1 MTDNF
6 ANDLKEINHN
16 LKEKEH
22 KETKRIIE
30 TNNIEQL
37 RNNLRKSIDR
47 VTSLFPMPRNRNE
60 AIKGCL
66 KLAQNLLTR
75 VAPKADAL
83 KNSIQELNEIAD
95 KQEEKQEK
103 YKQEAKEQAE
113 REAKEYEKNVNNI
126 DNLSVDSI
134 KNLAKKSPIYNYDTH
149 TTENKFRPLWAKY
162 NAKTGNWSID
172 PNKLANEIVNNH
184 LIKRLEENG
193 NTSGLV
199 VYQDNAGNWAKS
211 SKAVL
216 NNFIEDCF
224 QYPTDPIEKG
234 KVQQTQYAKDLEDA
248 KGVRSTLTLLDGK
261 IYGINPQNTFDKPSA
276 HIIHFKNF
284 DFDIDKWQIVGFSP
298 EHYFL
303 YSKDYDL
310 NKDGAQLGWDLLS
323 SAAGQNFID
332 NLAPTTTEWLAK
344 SLGAE
349 NEKKTLIAFLECIG
363 LSLLNTYEIPFFVFI
378 KSAGGRG
385 KSTIFKYLAS
395 LFGVGATSSISLTQM
410 TEGQS
415 FDASELRFKEVN
427 LVSDEKATYIPDKV
441 IGLIKSFSGNDT
453 NNFSQKNKQTA
464 RFTNHANLWFNMN
477 TLPRFQSYDDSIARR
492 ASLFRWNYVQK
503 YAHFDKEY
511 LPTIEK
517 ERGEFAL
524 KCLYYAKIAIEREP
538 IKYSYISIPIQLTR
552 SDSMINDYKE
562 WADIND
568 FFNSFIENEC
578 VIGKD
583 YKIGCKALLDNLNQF
598 AKDNGGND
606 GYKMANFASRLQE
619 KDIHK
624 SSRPTSWKDEHG
636 KTKKGA
642 YVFTGITLKSIVPVI
657 QEDKKF
663 KREQKQAGEAKWQAI
678 ING

>member
-1 MTDNF
+1 MNKTEKGKSMLNLGKELAKQNDSELLRTDLVKAVNR
-6 ANDLKEINHN
+6 L
-16 LKEKEH
+16 
-22 KETKRIIE
+22 T
-30 TNNIEQL
+30 T
-37 RNNLRKSIDR
+37 
-47 VTSLFPMPRNRNE
+47 LFPNSRKRNE
-60 AIKGCL
+60 AVKGCL
-66 KLAQNLLTR
+66 KLAQNLLARAKPQAESFKT
-75 VAPKADAL
+75 
-83 KNSIQELNEIAD
+83 SIQELNEIAD
-95 KQEEKQEK
+95 KEEEKQEK

-126 DNLSVDSI
+126 DNLSVGSI
-134 KNLAKKSPIYNYDTH
+134 KNLAKKAPDYRTKQNL
-149 TTENKFRPLWAKY
+149 FRPSWAKY
-162 NAKTGNWSID
+162 NTKKENWNID
-172 PNKLANEIVNNH
+172 PNKLADEIVNNH

-199 VYQDNAGNWAKS
+199 VYQDNAGNWVKS

-224 QYPTDPIEKG
+224 QYPTDPIEKDE
-234 KVQQTQYAKDLEDA
+234 VQQTQYAKDLEDA

-261 IYGINPQNTFDKPSA
+261 IYGIDPQNTFDTPPS
-276 HIIHFKNF
+276 HIVHFKSF

-298 EHYFL
+298 KHYYL

-310 NKDGAQLGWDLLS
+310 NEDGAQLGWDLLS
-323 SAAGQNFID
+323 GSSGKNLID
-332 NLAPTTTEWLAK
+332 NLAPTTTEWLTK

-415 FDASELRFKEVN
+415 FDASELRFKEGN

-477 TLPRFQSYDDSIARR
+477 TFPRFQSYDDSIARR
-492 ASLFRWNYVQK
+492 ASLFRWSYVQK

-578 VIGKD
+578 VTGKD

-598 AKDNGGND
+598 AKDNGGS
-606 GYKMANFASRLQE
+606 GEYRMSSFASRLQE

-624 SSRPTSWKDEHG
+624 SKNPTSWRDEYG
-636 KTKKGA
+636 NFKTGT
-642 YVFTGITLKSIVPVI
+642 YVFQGITLKSIAKI
-657 QEDKKF
+657 EQEEKSFHD
-663 KREQKQAGEAKWQAI
+663 EQRKIGEAKRQAM

>member
-1 MTDNF
+1 MNKTEKGKSMLNLGKELAKQNDSELLRTDLVKAVNR
-6 ANDLKEINHN
+6 L
-16 LKEKEH
+16 
-22 KETKRIIE
+22 T
-30 TNNIEQL
+30 T
-37 RNNLRKSIDR
+37 
-47 VTSLFPMPRNRNE
+47 LFPNSRKRNE
-60 AIKGCL
+60 AVKGCL

-75 VAPKADAL
+75 VTPKADAL
-83 KNSIQELNEIAD
+83 QNSIQELNKIAD
-95 KQEEKQEK
+95 KEEEKQEK

-126 DNLSVDSI
+126 DNLSVGSI
-134 KNLAKKSPIYNYDTH
+134 KNLAKKAPDYRTKQNL
-149 TTENKFRPLWAKY
+149 FRPSWAKY
-162 NAKTGNWSID
+162 NTKKENWNID
-172 PNKLANEIVNNH
+172 PNKLADEIVNNH

-199 VYQDNAGNWAKS
+199 VYRDNAGNWVKS

-224 QYPTDPIEKG
+224 QYPTDPIEKDE
-234 KVQQTQYAKDLEDA
+234 VQQTQYAKDLEDA

-261 IYGINPQNTFDKPSA
+261 IYGIDPQNTFDTPPS
-276 HIIHFKNF
+276 HIVHFKSF

-298 EHYFL
+298 KHYYL

-310 NKDGAQLGWDLLS
+310 NEDGAQLGWDLLS
-323 SAAGQNFID
+323 GSSGQNLID
-332 NLAPTTTEWLAK
+332 NLAPTTTEWLTK

-415 FDASELRFKEVN
+415 FDASELRFKEGN

-477 TLPRFQSYDDSIARR
+477 TFPRFQSYDDSIARR
-492 ASLFRWNYVQK
+492 ASLFRWSYVQK

-578 VIGKD
+578 VTGKD

-598 AKDNGGND
+598 AKDNGGS
-606 GYKMANFASRLQE
+606 GEYRMSSFASRLQE

-624 SSRPTSWKDEHG
+624 SKNPTSWRDEYG
-636 KTKKGA
+636 NFKTGT
-642 YVFTGITLKSIVPVI
+642 YVFQGITLKSIAKI
-657 QEDKKF
+657 EQEEKSFHD
-663 KREQKQAGEAKWQAI
+663 EQRKIGEAKRQAI

>member
-1 MTDNF
+1 MNKTEKGKSMLNLGKELAKQNDSELLRTDLVKAVNR
-6 ANDLKEINHN
+6 L
-16 LKEKEH
+16 
-22 KETKRIIE
+22 T
-30 TNNIEQL
+30 T
-37 RNNLRKSIDR
+37 
-47 VTSLFPMPRNRNE
+47 LFPNSRKRNE
-60 AIKGCL
+60 AVKGCL
-66 KLAQNLLTR
+66 KLAQNLLARAKPQAESFKT
-75 VAPKADAL
+75 
-83 KNSIQELNEIAD
+83 SIQELNEIAD
-95 KQEEKQEK
+95 KEEEKQEK

-126 DNLSVDSI
+126 DNLSVGSI
-134 KNLAKKSPIYNYDTH
+134 KNLAKKAPDYRTKQNL
-149 TTENKFRPLWAKY
+149 FRPSWAKY
-162 NAKTGNWSID
+162 NTKKENWNID
-172 PNKLANEIVNNH
+172 PNKLADEIVNNH

-199 VYQDNAGNWAKS
+199 VYQDNAGNWVKS

-224 QYPTDPIEKG
+224 QYPTDPIEKDE
-234 KVQQTQYAKDLEDA
+234 VQQTQYAKDLEDA

-261 IYGINPQNTFDKPSA
+261 IYGIDPQNTFDTPPS
-276 HIIHFKNF
+276 HIVHFKSF

-298 EHYFL
+298 KHYYL

-310 NKDGAQLGWDLLS
+310 NEDGAQLGWDLLS
-323 SAAGQNFID
+323 GSSGQNLID
-332 NLAPTTTEWLAK
+332 NLAPTTTEWLTK

-415 FDASELRFKEVN
+415 FDASELRFKEGN

-477 TLPRFQSYDDSIARR
+477 TFPRFQSYDDSIARR
-492 ASLFRWNYVQK
+492 ASLFRWSYVQK

-578 VIGKD
+578 VTGKD

-598 AKDNGGND
+598 AKDNGGS
-606 GYKMANFASRLQE
+606 GEYRMSSFASRLQE

-624 SSRPTSWKDEHG
+624 SKNPTSWRDEYG
-636 KTKKGA
+636 NFKTGT
-642 YVFTGITLKSIVPVI
+642 YVFQGITLKSIAKI
-657 QEDKKF
+657 EQEEKSFHD
-663 KREQKQAGEAKWQAI
+663 EQRKIGEAKRQAI